1 MKARTTGICCG
12 FLCVAVGLSGC
23 GDWSAPESH
32 EAIVQK
38 DLVEIL
44 QLQGLPCPK
53 VDSFTTNGRLD
64 YRIECSGGETYGIRV
79 SPEGIIGAE
88 TQP

>member
-1 MKARTTGICCG
+1 MKARTTGICCA
-12 FLCVAVGLSGC
+12 FLCVIVGVSGC
-23 GDWSAPESH
+23 GDRPAPELH
-32 EAIVQK
+32 EAIVQN
-38 DLVEIL
+38 DLAEIL
-44 QLQGLPCPK
+44 QLQGLPCPR

-64 YRIECSGGETYGIRV
+64 YRIECSGGETYRIRV